1 MQETTKAIVF
11 SSIKYGDTSLI
22 VKAFTASSGLKT
34 YLLKGVLTSKRAKL
48 KPAYFQPLMQ
58 LEIIANHRNKGT
70 MESIK
75 EARVN
80 FPYHSMHRDISK
92 NALTLFLAEMLGNS
106 IHEEEQNTGLFQ
118 FLEAALQWLDTHD
131 NIANFHLFF
140 LFELTKYL
148 GFYPESENTNTVYFD
163 LLEGEF
169 TDEPTLNPHLSE
181 KKLEHFKAF
190 LGINFDTIHSVKLG
204 KKDRQE
210 VLRNLVTYFE
220 LHLHGFRKPRSLSI
234 LNDVFN

>member
-1 MQETTKAIVF
+1 MQETTKAIVL

-22 VKAFTASSGLKT
+22 VKAFTASSGIKT
-34 YLLKGVLTSKRAKL
+34 YLLRGVLASKRGKL
-48 KPAYFQPLMQ
+48 KSAYFQPLMQ
-58 LEIIANHRNKGT
+58 LEIIANHRNKGNL
-70 MESIK
+70 ESIK

-80 FPYHSMHRDISK
+80 FPYQTMHRDISK

-106 IHEEEQNTGLFQ
+106 IHEEEQNYPLFY

-140 LFELTKYL
+140 LLELTKYL
-148 GFYPESENTNTVYFD
+148 GFYPESENDNAMYFD
-163 LLEGEF
+163 LQEGEF
-169 TDEPTLNPHLSE
+169 TNRPTLNPHLSE
-181 KKLEHFKAF
+181 SKLISFKAF
-190 LGINFDTIHSVKLG
+190 LGINFDAIHTVKLG

-210 VLRNLVTYFE
+210 LLQSLVMYFE
-220 LHLHGFRKPRSLSI
+220 LHLHGFKKPRSLAI